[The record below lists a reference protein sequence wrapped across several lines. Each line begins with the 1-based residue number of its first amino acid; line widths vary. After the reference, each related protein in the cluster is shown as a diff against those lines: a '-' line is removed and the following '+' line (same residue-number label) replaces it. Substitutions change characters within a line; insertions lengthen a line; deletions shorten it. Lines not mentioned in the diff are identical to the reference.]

1 MALCADAAAQAYLA
15 WLGREGAVLNG
26 VSLATFPGTG
36 RGVVALRA
44 LCTGETVVSVPDD
57 LALLADAGRAASA
70 LAQAGVTQAR
80 TGRHHALQSAC
91 VCKQHHAR
99 SAAADTRNATPFVR
113 CAQDT
118 APRMKRE
125 ALVLALMAELAAGR
139 ESRWAPYLVRAGET
153 RWADWT

>member
-15 WLGREGAVLNG
+15 WLRREGAVLNG

-44 LCTGETVVSVPDD
+44 LRAGETVVSVPDD

-80 TGRHHALQSAC
+80 
-91 VCKQHHAR
+91 
-99 SAAADTRNATPFVR
+99 
-113 CAQDT
+113 
-118 APRMKRE
+118 
-125 ALVLALMAELAAGR
+125 AGR
-139 ESRWAPYLVRAGET
+139 QHAPAAVCTAYAEN
-153 RWADWT
+153 AC